1 VAGLGGAISP
11 ACCWA
16 AAAFAVARL
25 LLAITARCRTVAL
38 AITARCRTVALA
50 ITARCR
56 TVALAIAATR
66 RTVALAVAA
75 AGLAGCWTE
84 RL

>member
-11 ACCWA
+11 ACCRA
-16 AAAFAVARL
+16 AAAFAVTRL

-38 AITARCRTVALA
+38 AITTTRRTVALA
-50 ITARCR
+50 ITATRR
-56 TVALAIAATR
+56 TVALAIAA
-66 RTVALAVAA
+66 
-75 AGLAGCWTE
+75 AGLACCWTE